1 MMLKIS
7 DWMRVL
13 REHLHIAPIE
23 AKIMVIEAKVTA
35 IEAKVTAIDDALESA
50 IINFAKTQALLTNEQ
65 KHLEVIL
72 TEIGNKSC
80 QLIVAIESDRRHR
93 EETKI
98 QIMAEIAAMKNEM
111 QRVADIV
118 DQQIQPTH
126 IQ

>member
-23 AKIMVIEAKVTA
+23 AKVLTIEAK
-35 IEAKVTAIDDALESA
+35 IIAIDDALQSA
-50 IINFAKTQALLTNEQ
+50 DINIATGQALLANEQ
-65 KHLEVIL
+65 KRLEVIL
-72 TEIGNKSC
+72 TGIENTTNK
-80 QLIVAIESDRRHR
+80 LILAIEDERRHR

-98 QIMAEIAAMKNEM
+98 QLMAEIAAMKNEM
-111 QRVADIV
+111 KRVADIV

-126 IQ
+126 HDSHK